1 MYIVDKCERW
11 PNYIAISEIYI
22 SKTLLQSLARCN
34 DKRPY
39 HSMES
44 QKVFVLDDQV
54 AYKLNIDVSKS
65 KNVCTIGKPYARL
78 LHLTGDQAFLP
89 AKTIHDAFFGIQNNI
104 NDKSSIQISNHKI
117 KACTLTIFTIS
128 PQLRLRPSRSSFSK
142 R

>member
-1 MYIVDKCERW
+1 MYIVDKCEQW

-22 SKTLLQSLARCN
+22 SKTLLQSLARCD

-65 KNVCTIGKPYARL
+65 KYVGTIGKPYARL
-78 LHLTGDQAFLP
+78 LYVEISLGIRHFSLQKPYMMLFWVY
-89 AKTIHDAFFGIQNNI
+89 KTTSMTKQVY
-104 NDKSSIQISNHKI
+104 KSQII
-117 KACTLTIFTIS
+117 
-128 PQLRLRPSRSSFSK
+128 RLRHAHLPYLQYPPN
-142 R
+142 